1 MPHEAPRAITTTK
14 GVWDQ
19 LSPSYFYLPE
29 SKASLTFSFPSF
41 KKTEP
46 SVLRNVYKC
55 WEEDVYGSSHR
66 NFNFT
71 SLTHIENNLN
81 VYQQENGGINT
92 VVFRLIHLSNYYIAV
107 IKKKALVETQ
117 YE

>member
-1 MPHEAPRAITTTK
+1 MKHPEHPNVFGISSLPLIPIY
-14 GVWDQ
+14 Q
-19 LSPSYFYLPE
+19 HLPE
-29 SKASLTFSFPSF
+29 SKASLTFSFSSF

-46 SVLRNVYKC
+46 SVLRSVYKC
-55 WEEDVYGSSHR
+55 CEEDAYGNSHR

-92 VVFRLIHLSNYYIAV
+92 VVFRLIHLSNYYIAI
-107 IKKKALVETQ
+107 IKNKVLVETQ